1 MKNQYHEWFE
11 KAEMDGLSAKAL
23 LDNKEGHPNTVCFL
37 AQQMVEK
44 YLKGLLVF
52 HESSFRKV
60 HDLLE
65 LETML
70 MKYESDISRLHV
82 ALIFLNGFY
91 VGTRYP
97 GDYPEF
103 SWEDARQAF
112 EKALEAKVFV
122 LEKTGRK

>member
-1 MKNQYHEWFE
+1 MKSQHQEWFE
-11 KAEMDGLSAKAL
+11 KAEMDEVSAKAL
-23 LDNKEGHPNTVCFL
+23 LANQEGHPNTICFL
-37 AQQMVEK
+37 AQQMTEK
-44 YLKGLLVF
+44 YLKGFLVF

-70 MKYESDISRLHV
+70 TKNEPEINKLHG

-103 SWEDARQAF
+103 SWEDAKQAF
-112 EKALEAKVFV
+112 NKALEVKIFV
-122 LEKTGRK
+122 EEKIKKK